1 MANRNSIDRAAAS
14 LAAEFNDSTTGDT
27 LRELAKSNRLLAKAA
42 LVKARGYDG
51 EDDAFEDEVA
61 DQQEDD
67 HDEWDEEED
76 EDQDPDNPDLGSG
89 EDDLRGVVGK
99 KKKGRAAKSRRTA
112 KSRRRAEED
121 GGEDDDEEK
130 AEDDLVRAKLR
141 LKKAERAE
149 EEAEDAEERD
159 EARKSRRRAEK
170 ELNRARGKLRRAK
183 PAWAGDEE
191 EEADA
196 ARRRANDWDD
206 VYADGEDSYYTNEDA
221 NHEEDEI
228 VPPDGPDV
236 ADGDD
241 VDQYTIGAHK
251 VHSKRA
257 MRRSRPD
264 VPSQDALYRSV
275 AKNGRIT
282 EDLLDAAPALEEIVE
297 LLGAQQSYLA
307 KSDRR
312 SAMQDRFI
320 QALAANA
327 VTQNRA
333 IQKLTKSLNQVL
345 SQPQLQQTPWGLSP
359 QLGVLTGGKDKAKGK
374 LQKSR
379 QDLLGEA
386 EDALQSGMLDADTF
400 QAMGRVQTPQEIV
413 DLAPAP
419 LRQQLGWAK

>member
-1 MANRNSIDRAAAS
+1 MANRNSIDRAAA
-14 LAAEFNDSTTGDT
+14 AITAEFNGSTSDT

-42 LVKARGYDG
+42 LVKARGYD
-51 EDDAFEDEVA
+51 EDDDEFEDEVA
-61 DQQEDD
+61 AQQEDD

-112 KSRRRAEED
+112 KSRRR
-121 GGEDDDEEK
+121 EDDDDGDDDEDK

-149 EEAEDAEERD
+149 DEAEDADDRR
-159 EARKSRRRAEK
+159 EARKSRKRAER

-183 PAWAGDEE
+183 PAWAGDED
-191 EEADA
+191 EEADD

-206 VYADGEDSYYTNEDA
+206 VYAEGEGSYYTNEDA

-241 VDQYTIGAHK
+241 ADNYTIGAHK

-257 MRRSRPD
+257 MRRSQRG
-264 VPSQDALYRSV
+264 VPGKDALYRSV
-275 AKNGRIT
+275 AQNGRIT

-297 LLGAQQSYLA
+297 LLGTHQSYLA

-312 SAMQDRFI
+312 AASQERVF

-333 IQKLTKSLNQVL
+333 IQALTKSLNQVL
-345 SQPQLQQTPWGLSP
+345 SQPQVQQTPWGLSP
-359 QLGVLTGGKDKAKGK
+359 QLGVVPGGKDKSRGK

-379 QDLLGEA
+379 QDLLSDA
-386 EDALQSGMLDADTF
+386 EDAMQSGMLDAETF

>member
-1 MANRNSIDRAAAS
+1 MAKRTRIDQAAAE
-14 LAAEFNDSTTGDT
+14 LAAEFSGSAGDT

-42 LVKARGYDG
+42 LVKARGYDE
-51 EDDAFEDEVA
+51 EDEEFEDEVA
-61 DQQEDD
+61 EQQEDD

-89 EDDLRGVVGK
+89 EDDLRGVVGQ

-112 KSRRRAEED
+112 KSRRRED
-121 GGEDDDEEK
+121 EDDEEQ
-130 AEDDLVRAKLR
+130 AEDELVRAKLR

-149 EEAEDAEERD
+149 DEAEDADERR
-159 EARKSRRRAEK
+159 EARKSRKRAER

-191 EEADA
+191 EEAEDHG
-196 ARRRANDWDD
+196 RRANDWDD
-206 VYADGEDSYYTNEDA
+206 VYAEGEDSYYTNEDA

-257 MRRSRPD
+257 MRRSQRG
-264 VPSQDALYRSV
+264 VPGKEALYRSV
-275 AKNGRIT
+275 AQNGRIT

-312 SAMQDRFI
+312 MATQDRVI

-333 IQKLTKSLNQVL
+333 IQKLAKSLNEVL
-345 SQPQLQQTPWGLSP
+345 SQPQTQQTPWGLPP
-359 QLGVLTGGKDKAKGK
+359 QLGVLAGGKDKGKGK

-379 QDLLGEA
+379 QDLLSDA
-386 EDALQSGMLDADTF
+386 EDAMQSGMLDAETF